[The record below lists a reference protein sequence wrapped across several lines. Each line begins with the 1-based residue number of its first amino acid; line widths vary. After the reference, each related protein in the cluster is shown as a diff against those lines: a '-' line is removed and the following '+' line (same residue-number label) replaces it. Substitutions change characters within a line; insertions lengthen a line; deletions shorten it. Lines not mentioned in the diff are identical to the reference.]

1 MSTNRPVIKEILP
14 KQGLVYSEKNTLTE
28 LLCKPKI
35 MPIKSLTLEKL
46 EQMQKEANAPVGTTD
61 FSSNTPDTS
70 YQV

>member
-1 MSTNRPVIKEILP
+1 VIKEILP

-46 EQMQKEANAPVGTTD
+46 EQMQKEANAPPPPSPPELSERERV
-61 FSSNTPDTS
+61 
-70 YQV
+70 